1 MDKRTILAVLLCI
14 LVWIVWQAL
23 FVEPQKPLQR
33 PDGGSDGALVA
44 SETPK
49 VDPEP
54 APQQKEPAERRAE
67 EQVTLKNEVVEIVL
81 SSRGASAR
89 QVRLLDF
96 FERRSDGKLDKEERA
111 NLVTG
116 DGELAWP
123 FRIRFFDEKTT
134 FKWPRFTDWEIESKE
149 EGRVTFVYRSP
160 EESRIPLVRKTFSL
174 PAQGYL
180 LELEVEIANHLQESI
195 EEQLIFE
202 IPSAY
207 QAVEVSGCM
216 GCAGAPMV
224 PRAPTCLANGE
235 VISVEPKPGSVTSR
249 EPAIGWAGINEQYFL
264 LAAIPRGV
272 EKAACQLE
280 ARQDKLMAAT
290 LMVPSVTLAPG
301 GTARHAIHIF
311 CGPKQ
316 LDLLKSVSGGT
327 GGDTLSAGLERSVDF
342 GWLAF
347 LCLPMLWL
355 LKAFYSVVGN
365 YGVAI
370 IFLTLV
376 VRLLMQPLTNKQMK
390 SMKAMAS
397 LKPFMDEIKKKY
409 GNDRARYN
417 EEIMKLYK
425 VHGVSPLTGCLPM
438 LLQMPIWIALY
449 RTLYSSVE
457 LYQSAFIPGWIDDLS
472 YRDPL
477 FILPIAM
484 GVGMFLQQKFT
495 PTTADPAQAKM
506 MLYMMPALFTFLML
520 YLPAGLVL
528 YIFVSSLLSIANQ
541 IWFNRRTAKIAAA
554 PGNPA

>member
-1 MDKRTILAVLLCI
+1 MDKKTILAILLCI

-23 FVEPQKPLQR
+23 FVEPQKPVR
-33 PDGGSDGALVA
+33 GPDGGTDAGAIAEKPKIQETEAAA
-44 SETPK
+44 S
-49 VDPEP
+49 
-54 APQQKEPAERRAE
+54 KEPAERKPE
-67 EQVTLKNEVVEIVL
+67 ERHVLRNDSVEIEF

-89 QVRLLDF
+89 SIKILGFLHRK
-96 FERRSDGKLDKEERA
+96 EDGKLEKDVPA
-111 NLVTG
+111 DLVTG
-116 DGELAWP
+116 TGEFAWP
-123 FRIRFFDEKTT
+123 FRIRFFDEKTS
-134 FKWPRFTDWEIESKE
+134 FKWPKYTDWEIESKE
-149 EGRVTFVYRSP
+149 SRKVSFVYRSADEQP
-160 EESRIPLVRKTFSL
+160 IPLIRKTFTL
-174 PAQGYL
+174 EEKGHL
-180 LELEVEIANHLQESI
+180 LELEVEIQNHLQESI
-195 EEQLIFE
+195 EEQILLE
-202 IPSAY
+202 IPSTY
-207 QAVEVSGCM
+207 QVIEASGCM

-224 PRAPTCLANGE
+224 PRAPNCLANGE
-235 VISVEPKPGSVTSR
+235 IAAVETKPGSVVSR
-249 EPAIGWAGINEQYFL
+249 EPSIGWTGINEQYFL
-264 LAAIPRGV
+264 LAAVPVGV
-272 EKAACQLE
+272 DKAACQLE
-280 ARQDKLMAAT
+280 ARQDKLMSAS
-290 LMVPSVTLAPG
+290 LMVPSVTLPPG
-301 GTARHAIHIF
+301 GSTSHKVRIF

-316 LDLLKSVSGGT
+316 LDLLKSVKGGT
-327 GGDTLSAGLERSVDF
+327 GGESNPAGLERSVDF

-355 LKAFYSVVGN
+355 LKAFYSLIGN

-409 GNDRARYN
+409 GDDKARYN

-425 VHGVSPLTGCLPM
+425 THGVSPLTGCLPM

-472 YRDPL
+472 YRDPY

-541 IWFNRRTAKIAAA
+541 IWFNKKTSQAAA
-554 PGNPA
+554 QAPGTR